1 MTSHRNRVLRWLGV
15 MGLLI
20 WLVAFIRAAF
30 LSGPNWL
37 VDDLL
42 VAGAVFLLVAI
53 IVWWFWK
60 DSKG

>member
-1 MTSHRNRVLRWLGV
+1 MTSHRNRVLRGLGV
-15 MGLLI
+15 IGLLI

-37 VDDLL
+37 VEVLL
-42 VAGAVFLLVAI
+42 VAGAVFLLAAI
-53 IVWWFWK
+53 ILWWFWK